1 MSSRIDPR
9 AAEKQPALDADLD
22 ALLDFARRHLELDE
36 RDTDW
41 TRNRLLALL
50 DLDSYTPSD
59 RASTQQSTSQGS
71 TAEEITDLL
80 TTFCRDAHEAGV
92 FTADQDAAV
101 TDRLMGQITR
111 SPSQVAD
118 RFAAVEAEEG
128 SMAAMRWLYDY
139 GIAST

>member
-71 TAEEITDLL
+71 TAEEITNLL
-80 TTFCRDAHEAGV
+80 AAFCRDAHN
-92 FTADQDAAV
+92 
-101 TDRLMGQITR
+101 
-111 SPSQVAD
+111 
-118 RFAAVEAEEG
+118 
-128 SMAAMRWLYDY
+128 
-139 GIAST
+139 